1 MRRSPLFV
9 AALAFPLALTVSPAF
24 ADDTL
29 KVAIGQMELWT
40 NQVPTLGQRAGIFK
54 KYGIVL
60 ENFAT
65 QGAGETLQA
74 VISGSADLGF
84 GVGTHG
90 VMRAFARG
98 APVRIMAASFTGA
111 GDIYWYVR
119 ADSPIQ
125 KLADATEKHTIAY
138 STNGATSHNVV
149 LAYAAEL
156 GVKAKPTATGGLPAT
171 MTQVMS
177 EQIDIGWGAAPFGLK
192 EEKEGKI
199 RIISTGNDAPSLRS
213 QTVRVE
219 VANAE
224 LLKQR
229 YDVFLRFMRGF
240 RETLSWMYADPQ
252 AITYYSQQFGWP
264 EDMAR
269 LTRDRFQTKDAKQ
282 IDRISDVDRLM
293 AEGIKLK
300 FLDKPLSKDELS
312 ELIQIP
318 PAGS

>member
-1 MRRSPLFV
+1 M
-9 AALAFPLALTVSPAF
+9 
-24 ADDTL
+24 
-29 KVAIGQMELWT
+29 
-40 NQVPTLGQRAGIFK
+40 
-54 KYGIVL
+54 L
-60 ENFAT
+60 ENFGT

-74 VISGSADLGF
+74 VISASADLGF

-98 APVRIMAASFTGA
+98 APVRIAAASFTGA

-119 ADSPIQ
+119 ADSPIRRLQ
-125 KLADATEKHTIAY
+125 DATEKHTIAY

-171 MTQVMS
+171 LTQVMS
-177 EQIDIGWGAAPFGLK
+177 GQIDIGWGAAPFGLK
-192 EEKEGKI
+192 EEKDGKI
-199 RIISTGNDAPSLRS
+199 RILSTGNDAPSLRQ

-219 VANAE
+219 VATASLVKE
-224 LLKQR
+224 R
-229 YDVFLRFMRGF
+229 RDVFLRFMRGF
-240 RETLSWMYADPQ
+240 RETLDWMFADEQ
-252 AITYYSQQFGWP
+252 AIAFYAQQFGWT
-264 EDMAR
+264 EDQAR
-269 LTRDRFQTKDAKQ
+269 LTRDKFQTKDAKQ

-300 FLDKPLSKDELS
+300 FLDKPLTRVELA